1 MLENNNKVMLSGY
14 IEGKFEFD
22 HELYGEKF
30 FRTRI
35 VVERLSG
42 VQDFIPIMVS
52 ERMID
57 AEEHWSGEKVQ
68 VIGQIRSYNK
78 YNDGEKTRLLIYV
91 FLHEI
96 ERAYADDYYANEV
109 YLEGYLYKEP
119 SYRRTPLGRELSD
132 VIMAVNRS
140 YRKSDYIPCIC
151 WGRNAKFVSGLSVG
165 TKVKLWGRFQ
175 SRNYIKK
182 ISDTESENRTAYE
195 VSISK
200 LDVEEEHE
208 ETED

>member
-1 MLENNNKVMLSGY
+1 MLENNNKVRLCGF
-14 IEGKFEFD
+14 IEDEFEFD

-42 VQDFIPIMVS
+42 AQDFIPIMVS

-57 AEEHWSGEKVQ
+57 VEERWSGEKVQ

-109 YLEGYLYKEP
+109 YLEGYLCKEP
-119 SYRRTPLGRELSD
+119 SYRRTPLGRELTD
-132 VIMAVNRS
+132 VIMAVNRP
-140 YRKSDYIPCIC
+140 YRKSDYLPCIF
-151 WGRNAKFVSGLSVG
+151 WGRNARYISE
-165 TKVKLWGRFQ
+165 KLNIGDKIAITGRIQ
-175 SRNYIKK
+175 SREYCKLGETK
-182 ISDTESENRTAYE
+182 TAYE
-195 VSISK
+195 VSVQMIENQ
-200 LDVEEEHE
+200 EEKNE

>member
-14 IEGKFEFD
+14 IEGEFEFD

-42 VQDFIPIMVS
+42 VQDFIPIMTS

-57 AEEHWSGEKVQ
+57 VEEYWSGKKVW

-78 YNDGEKTRLLIYV
+78 YDNEGKTKLLIYV

-96 ERAYADDYYANEV
+96 ELGNSDDYYANEV
-109 YLEGYLYKEP
+109 YLEGYLCKEP